1 MRRREFIAALVG
13 VAAWPLGADAQS
25 GQVRRIGVLGLDAID
40 PVGRPE
46 MNTLK
51 QGLQKLG
58 WIEGRNLQ
66 IEDRVPGGEPDR
78 MQAAARE
85 LVGLQC
91 EVIVASSTPV
101 VATLVKE
108 THTIPIVFCYV
119 VDPIGSGFV
128 QSFPRP
134 GGNVTGFQT
143 YEFSIVGKWIELIR
157 QIAPSVRRLT
167 YIYNPATAPP
177 GFVHAFEEFARS
189 APIPMTPA
197 TVHNSA
203 EIDAAIAELAGEPG
217 GGLIIVPDVFN
228 DANHQQIIGLVAQR
242 RLPAIFPHRF
252 NGALITYGPD
262 LPDLFGRA
270 ASYVDRILRGEKPAD
285 LPIQAPIKYE
295 LVINLKT
302 AKALGL
308 AVPSN
313 LIALADEV
321 IQ

>member
-1 MRRREFIAALVG
+1 MRRRDFIAALVG
-13 VAAWPLGADAQS
+13 AAAWPLGADAQS

-40 PVGRPE
+40 PVGRPY
-46 MNTLK
+46 MNALK

-66 IEDRVPGGEPDR
+66 IESRMSGDEFDR

-91 EVIVASSTPV
+91 EVIVATTTPV
-101 VATLVKE
+101 VAALVKE
-108 THTIPIVFCYV
+108 THTIPIVFVYV
-119 VDPIGSGFV
+119 GDPIGSGFV
-128 QSFPRP
+128 ESFPRP
-134 GGNVTGFQT
+134 GGNVTGFQV
-143 YEFSIVGKWIELIR
+143 YEFSIVGKWMDLLR
-157 QIAPSVRRLT
+157 QVAPSIRRLT

-177 GFVHAFEEFARS
+177 TFVHAFETFARS
-189 APIPMTPA
+189 ASIPMAPA

-203 EIDAAIAELAGEPG
+203 QIDAAIAELADEPG
-217 GGLIIVPDVFN
+217 GGLIMVPDAFN
-228 DANHQQIIGLVAQR
+228 DANYQQIIELVAQR
-242 RLPAIFPHRF
+242 RLPAIYPHRF
-252 NGALITYGPD
+252 DNALITYGPD
-262 LPDLFGRA
+262 LRDLFGRA

-285 LPIQAPIKYE
+285 LPVQAPTKYE

-308 AVPSN
+308 AVPPN

>member
-1 MRRREFIAALVG
+1 MRRRDFIAALVG
-13 VAAWPLGADAQS
+13 AAAWPLGAHAQS
-25 GQVRRIGVLGLDAID
+25 GKVRRIGVLGLDAVD

-46 MNTLK
+46 MNALK

-58 WIEGRNLQ
+58 WVEGHNLQ
-66 IEDRVPGGEPDR
+66 IEDRAHRGELDR

-91 EVIVASSTPV
+91 EVIVASTTPV
-101 VATLVKE
+101 VAALVKE
-108 THTIPIVFCYV
+108 THTIPIVFGYV
-119 VDPIGSGFV
+119 GDPIGSGFV
-128 QSFPRP
+128 QSFARP
-134 GGNVTGFQT
+134 GGNVTGFQV
-143 YEFSIVGKWIELIR
+143 YEPSIFSKWMDLLR
-157 QIAPSVRRLT
+157 QVAPSIRRLK

-177 GFVHAFEEFARS
+177 TFVDAFETFARS
-189 APIPMTPA
+189 APISMAPA

-203 EIDAAIAELAGEPG
+203 QIDAAIAELADEPS
-217 GGLIIVPDVFN
+217 GGLIMVPDAFN
-228 DANHQQIIGLVAQR
+228 DANHEQIIRLVSQH
-242 RLPAIFPHRF
+242 RLPAIYPHRF
-252 NGALITYGPD
+252 DNALITYGPD

-285 LPIQAPIKYE
+285 LPVQAPTKYE
-295 LVINLKT
+295 LVINLKM

-308 AVPSN
+308 TVPSN